1 MNRNG
6 FIFTILMLTVAS
18 EAGTQ
23 LYLPAVGPVALRFS
37 AEAPAQ
43 PAAVLPLESSPSSTP
58 DHGTRLDMIPE
69 IPVDAPT
76 NDLPATS
83 SLMHEPPVTTEVQQP
98 TAGPDLELPLIGPM
112 LETNTIITPQMLM
125 RFFAPMANGGSRETI
140 VIPHTGFTP
149 ARPPA
154 QSSTVNFSKPKP

>member
-1 MNRNG
+1 
-6 FIFTILMLTVAS
+6 
-18 EAGTQ
+18 
-23 LYLPAVGPVALRFS
+23 VALRFA

-43 PAAVLPLESSPSSTP
+43 PAAVLPVESVAPSIP
-58 DHGTRLDMIPE
+58 DQGTRLDMIPE

-83 SLMHEPPVTTEVQQP
+83 SLMHEPPVPEVQHL
-98 TAGPDLELPLIGPM
+98 TSGPDLELPLIGPM

-125 RFFAPMANGGSRETI
+125 RFFAPLVNGGSRETI

>member
-6 FIFTILMLTVAS
+6 FIFTLLMLTAAS
-18 EAGTQ
+18 QAGPQ
-23 LYLPAVGPVALRFS
+23 SYLPAVGPVALRFA
-37 AEAPAQ
+37 AEALAQ
-43 PAAVLPLESSPSSTP
+43 PAAVLPVESVISTTS
-58 DHGTRLDMIPE
+58 GNGSRLDMIPE

-83 SLMHEPPVTTEVQQP
+83 SLMHEPPVPEVQRP

-125 RFFAPMANGGSRETI
+125 RFFAPMVNGGSRETI
-140 VIPHTGFTP
+140 VIPQTGFTP

>member
-6 FIFTILMLTVAS
+6 FILTILMLTVAAL
-18 EAGTQ
+18 AGPQ
-23 LYLPAVGPVALRFS
+23 LYLPAVGPVALRFA
-37 AEAPAQ
+37 AESPTQAAATLPVESTNETTPAIG
-43 PAAVLPLESSPSSTP
+43 S
-58 DHGTRLDMIPE
+58 RLDMIPANPE
-69 IPVDAPT
+69 DSPT

-83 SLMHEPPVTTEVQQP
+83 SPTHEPPVPDVQP
-98 TAGPDLELPLIGPM
+98 PAAGPDLVLPLIGPM

-125 RFFAPMANGGSRETI
+125 RFFAPMVNGGSREAI
-140 VIPHTGFTP
+140 VIPQTGFTP

>member
-6 FIFTILMLTVAS
+6 FIFTILMLTAAS
-18 EAGTQ
+18 QAGPQ
-23 LYLPAVGPVALRFS
+23 LYLPAVGPVALRFTAVATTHPAVALPVES
-37 AEAPAQ
+37 AI
-43 PAAVLPLESSPSSTP
+43 STTP

-69 IPVDAPT
+69 LPVDSPT
-76 NDLPATS
+76 KELPATS
-83 SLMHEPPVTTEVQQP
+83 SLMHEPPVSDAQQP
-98 TAGPDLELPLIGPM
+98 TIGPELELPLIGPM

-125 RFFAPMANGGSRETI
+125 RFFAPMVNGGSRETI
-140 VIPHTGFTP
+140 VIPQTGFTP

>member
-1 MNRNG
+1 MTRNG
-6 FIFTILMLTVAS
+6 LIFTILMLTAAS

-23 LYLPAVGPVALRFS
+23 LYLPAVGPVALRFA
-37 AEAPAQ
+37 AEAHTQ
-43 PAAVLPLESSPSSTP
+43 PATPLPAENAPPPTP

-76 NDLPATS
+76 NDLPVTS
-83 SLMHEPPVTTEVQQP
+83 SLMHEPPVTEVQHP
-98 TAGPDLELPLIGPM
+98 TIGPELPLPLIGPM

-125 RFFAPMANGGSRETI
+125 RFFAPMMNGGSRETI

-154 QSSTVNFSKPKP
+154 QSSTVNYSKPKP